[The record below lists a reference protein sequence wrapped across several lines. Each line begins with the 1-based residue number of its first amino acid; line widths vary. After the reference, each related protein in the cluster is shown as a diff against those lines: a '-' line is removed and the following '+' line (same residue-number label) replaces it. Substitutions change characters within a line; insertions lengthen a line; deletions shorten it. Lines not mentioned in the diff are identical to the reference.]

1 MDYEAE
7 YNNRARVPEHP
18 GLIQAWFD
26 HARRY
31 RESAQAELDLA
42 YGPSERQRLD
52 LFRPEQPVPAA
63 LVVFIHG
70 GYWQALSRDG
80 FSHMA
85 RGLNAHGI
93 TVAVPGYDLCPTV
106 AIRDIVDQIR
116 ACCRLLH
123 RQVGSRLV
131 VAGHSAGGHL
141 AAAMVAT
148 DWRGLDPALP
158 GDLVPAGLAVSGV
171 FELEPLI
178 HTSLNGALKLD
189 AEEARAMSPIDW
201 PGAPGRT
208 LLCHVG
214 ALESGEFLRQSR
226 DMAARWGAR
235 GARTD
240 YAEVEGANHFTV
252 VNPLADPDSAMSR
265 ALAGLAR
272 EAAGDIRAGAA

>member
-26 HARRY
+26 DARRY
-31 RESAQAELDLA
+31 REAARAELDLA
-42 YGPSERQRLD
+42 YGPSERQRVD
-52 LFRPEQPVPAA
+52 LFRPEESISAA

-70 GYWQALSRDG
+70 GYWQGLSRDG

-85 RGLNAHGI
+85 RGLNRHGI

-106 AIRDIVDQIR
+106 TVRDIVDEIR
-116 ACCRLLH
+116 ACCRFLWQ
-123 RQVGSRLV
+123 RAGTRLV
-131 VAGHSAGGHL
+131 VTGHSAGGHL
-141 AAAMVAT
+141 TAAMVAT
-148 DWRGLDPALP
+148 DWQGVDRALP
-158 GDLVPAGLAVSGV
+158 DDLVPAGLAISGG

-178 HTSLNGALKLD
+178 HTSLNGALRLD
-189 AEEARAMSPIDW
+189 AEEARAMSPIEW
-201 PGAPGRT
+201 PVAPERT

-214 ALESGEFLRQSR
+214 GRESSEFLRQSR

-240 YAEVEGANHFTV
+240 YVEVEGANHFTV
-252 VNPLADPDSAMSR
+252 VNPLADPDSAMTH
-265 ALAGLAR
+265 ALVGLAR
-272 EAAGDIRAGAA
+272 EAAGDIQAGAP